1 MVAFGFG
8 EVIGG
13 LLLGFFIDIY
23 GSKKASLLNVLIIII
38 LISVTLISIM
48 QERYNWITFAMCFFW
63 GV

>member
-23 GSKKASLLNVLIIII
+23 GSKKASLLNILIIII

-48 QERYNWITFAMCFFW
+48 
-63 GV
+63 